1 MEDADTMRGP
11 AGALLLA
18 GAIIGGGLFAE
29 ESPTPETS
37 APAEEPRH
45 IEVGGFVDLVYAY
58 NFNRP
63 ADHANWF
70 PGIGTSA
77 KRDNE
82 LAINLA
88 QIDFVMAPRPVGF
101 HLAAGYGTGLEVV
114 HGGETT
120 GVATSPETWR
130 HLVQASIRYDTGIGR
145 GLSVEAGVYPSHIGF
160 ETLASKDNWNYT
172 RGWLGE
178 LSPYYQTGVK
188 IAYPLGERWST
199 QVHLLNGWQAIA
211 DNNRGKTLGWQFAYA
226 GDRVSVALNG
236 LVGPELP
243 DDDRDLRALFDTVLV
258 VKATPAW
265 SFAASLDVAGQEQ
278 PEGDDARWE
287 GLGLFARRAAPGA
300 RTAMAFRAEYYDDEE
315 GAISGT
321 AQILREATATFEYRP
336 VEALILKFEGR
347 YDRSSAEVF
356 AGDDVDPFGDAVRDH
371 RDQVLLLVGAVAVF

>member
-1 MEDADTMRGP
+1 MGTMGW
-11 AGALLLA
+11 ACALLLT
-18 GAIIGGGLFAE
+18 GATVGSTVVAE
-29 ESPTPETS
+29 DDTADEPALAE
-37 APAEEPRH
+37 APRR
-45 IEVGGFVDLVYAY
+45 IDIGGFVDLVYAY

-63 ADHANWF
+63 GDHANWF
-70 PGIGTSA
+70 PGVGTSA

-88 QIDFVMAPRPVGF
+88 QIDFVMAPKPVGF

-130 HLVQASIRYDTGIGR
+130 HLVRASIQYETGVGR
-145 GLSVEAGVYPSHIGF
+145 GLAVEAGVYPSHIGF
-160 ETLASKDNWNYT
+160 EGLASRDNWNYT
-172 RGWLGE
+172 RSWLGE

-188 IAYPLGERWST
+188 VSYPLGERWST
-199 QVHLLNGWQAIA
+199 QVHLLNGWQVIA
-211 DNNRGKTLGWQFAYA
+211 DNNRGKTLGWQFAYS
-226 GDRVSVALNG
+226 GDRVSFSLNG

-243 DDDRDLRALFDTVLV
+243 ENDHDLRALVDTVLV

-265 SFAASLDVAGQEQ
+265 SFAASLDVGGQEQ
-278 PEGDDARWE
+278 PEGDDARWQ
-287 GLGLFARRAAPGA
+287 GLAVYARRAAPGA
-300 RTAMAFRAEYYDDEE
+300 RTAVAFRAESFDDED

-321 AQILREATATFEYRP
+321 AQRLEEATATFEYRP

-356 AGDDVDPFGDAVRDH
+356 AGSDHDPAGDVI
-371 RDQVLLLVGAVAVF
+371 RDQREQVLVLVGAVAVF